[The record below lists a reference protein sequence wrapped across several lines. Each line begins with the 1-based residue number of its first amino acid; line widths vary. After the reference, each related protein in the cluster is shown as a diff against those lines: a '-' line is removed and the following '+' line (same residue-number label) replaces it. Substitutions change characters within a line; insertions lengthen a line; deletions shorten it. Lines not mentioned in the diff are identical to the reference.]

1 MSVRKKNENNILDIL
16 EIWEKKEIKKVS
28 MEKKKK
34 NAGIE

>member
-16 EIWEKKEIKKVS
+16 EIWEEKEIKKVS
-28 MEKKKK
+28 MEKKK